1 MAAARTHSSNLFV
14 EEDFGYGAEEDLAYD
29 IPIVTTISATPTL
42 KLSKTRGETVSGST
56 SDLGSNAES
65 IKVLVRVR
73 PLDVH
78 IDGGD
83 ETNISAVDIQSSTS
97 LAVVANDKRSFQ
109 CTFDNVLGPY
119 STQKE
124 VYSVVKSCTESVLD
138 GFNSTI
144 FAYGQTGSGKT
155 YSMYGPPTEN
165 GSRTNMSN
173 PDVIGLIPRAIS
185 DIFELGSKGD
195 KGIIKLSVYC
205 SFVQIYNEQLYDMLR
220 DASMG
225 CPLTI
230 REDLKEIYVQ
240 GLSEYNVK
248 NMSDTLQLLKLAEDN
263 RAIRETHMNLF
274 SSRSHS
280 IFQIY
285 VEQKRFAAD
294 GGEISLKSK
303 FNLVDLAGSEKWN
316 TKTFLKDEHITEMN
330 NINLSLH
337 TLGRCIS
344 SLAQKSKGVAG
355 ATHVPYRESKL
366 TRLLQDSLGGNAK
379 TYLIA
384 TISPAKSNVEE
395 TISTLKFA
403 DRAKQVMV
411 QATINETR
419 PIDHEMVQKLQK
431 ENEYLRNL
439 LQKYS
444 SNNSAS
450 ASIELSASVSSAI
463 SGSNNNSNN
472 NGIISTLQTA
482 LQNEK
487 DKVAQVTNEN
497 KILTNEIAMM
507 KHKSRSDSM
516 NTVNTQQLQE
526 KVDIYIGENH
536 RLWECMDKIQVI
548 FKRFFKFE
556 IEEDD
561 MKSSLESIF
570 TVVQSSRNDH
580 KNRVLHEQ
588 KHQEQKQQNSE
599 NRPNNTHSNE
609 TKKSMLSDLKQ
620 IGNMQYSSPVQPTL
634 YPSQSDPNMAIQMGV
649 ANNRLPTLN
658 QSTTPHKI
666 QPLSANPSTRPHRYD
681 QQASPSRIVS
691 AAAAVPVRGRD
702 LPPKQPALPSVGMGI
717 SQPAPKYGRNISDQI
732 QAPLSSL
739 SPSNKH
745 DQYTPLKG
753 VSFRVRGSIDQ
764 DSIGESEDG
773 GWMQA
778 APSAEE
784 EEEMLQRELKKAKKK
799 LKKQQQMQQWLRE
812 KEEKQL
818 ALLKQEEDERK
829 AALEAEMIK
838 EKKRKE
844 YAQKQKQ
851 KLAGYQDRIRTEAES
866 IQELYQLGIDP
877 SELM

>member
-14 EEDFGYGAEEDLAYD
+14 EEDFGFGTEEELTYD
-29 IPIVTTISATPTL
+29 IPILTSSLSTPTP
-42 KLSKTRGETVSGST
+42 KLSKTRGQIEATSSST
-56 SDLGSNAES
+56 NDLGANAES

-73 PLDVH
+73 PLDGY

-83 ETNISAVDIQSSTS
+83 ETNTSAVDIQSNTS

-124 VYSVVKSCTESVLD
+124 VYSIVKSCTESVLD

-173 PDVIGLIPRAIS
+173 PDVIGLIPRAIN
-185 DIFELGSKGD
+185 DIFELGNKSD

-248 NMSDTLQLLKLAEDN
+248 NMTDTLQLLKLAEDN

-355 ATHVPYRESKL
+355 ATHIPYRESKL

-444 SNNSAS
+444 NGNSTS
-450 ASIELSASVSSAI
+450 ASIELSASTPSAI
-463 SGSNNNSNN
+463 SSSNN
-472 NGIISTLQTA
+472 NGIILTLQNA

-507 KHKSRSDSM
+507 KHKSRNDSM
-516 NTVNTQQLQE
+516 NTVNSQQLQE
-526 KVDIYIGENH
+526 KIDVYSGENN

-570 TVVQSSRNDH
+570 SLVQSTKNDH
-580 KNRVLHEQ
+580 KNRMLIEQ
-588 KHQEQKQQNSE
+588 KQHEQKQQNSE
-599 NRPNNTHSNE
+599 NRPSNTHNNE
-609 TKKSMLSDLKQ
+609 TKKNILHDLKQ
-620 IGNMQYSSPVQPTL
+620 IGNMQHNSPVQPTL
-634 YPSQSDPNMAIQMGV
+634 YPSHSDPNIGMQMGV

-658 QSTTPHKI
+658 QSTTPHKS

-691 AAAAVPVRGRD
+691 AAAAIPVRGRD
-702 LPPKQPALPSVGMGI
+702 LPPKQPALPSVGA

-732 QAPLSSL
+732 QLPLSSL

-764 DSIGESEDG
+764 DSVGENEDG

-829 AALEAEMIK
+829 AALEAEMLR
-838 EKKRKE
+838 EKKRRE